1 MKDIGEKIKDLRE
14 ERFLSPKQL
23 AEEIGVAKSAIWDY
37 ESGKKQI
44 PISHLALLADFFDLS
59 VDYLLDRTEKV
70 IDLDLQDIATKSSIN
85 LRLDD
90 QVLDKNEIADAA
102 SYIQVKRRLES
113 YNDVNS

>member
-1 MKDIGEKIKDLRE
+1 MKDIGEKIKKLRK

-23 AEEIGVAKSAIWDY
+23 AEEIGFAKSTIWDY

-44 PISHLALLADFFDLS
+44 PVSHLSLLADFFDLS

-70 IDLDLQDIATKSSIN
+70 IDLDLKDVATRSSFN
-85 LRLDD
+85 LRLDE

-102 SYIQVKRRLES
+102 SYIQVKRRMRS
-113 YNDVNS
+113 HSV